1 MELGSRLG
9 QLRERSG
16 WTQEDMAEKLGITRA
31 ALSHYE
37 KNRRKPDFDTLI
49 RAADLFGVSV
59 DYLIGRLPHGDIPP
73 DSVPAEAAPGIELAD
88 PAALSRLRFEVDGE
102 PLTYEE
108 ARRFVAFVRAERM
121 MR

>member
-37 KNRRKPDFDTLI
+37 KSRRKPDFDTLI
-49 RAADLFGVSV
+49 QAADLFGVSV
-59 DYLIGRLPHGDIPP
+59 DYLIGRLHHGDIRPN
-73 DSVPAEAAPGIELAD
+73 SESAEAAPRIELAD
-88 PAALSRLRFEVDGE
+88 LATLSRLRLEVDGE
-102 PLTYEE
+102 ALTYEE

>member
-59 DYLIGRLPHGDIPP
+59 DFLIGRLPQGDIPP
-73 DSVPAEAAPGIELAD
+73 DSEPAEAAPGIELSD

>member
-16 WTQEDMAEKLGITRA
+16 WTQEEMAEKLGITRA

-49 RAADLFGVSV
+49 QAADLFGVSV
-59 DYLIGRLPHGDIPP
+59 DYLIGRLHHGDIPP
-73 DSVPAEAAPGIELAD
+73 NSESAEAAPGIELAD
-88 PAALSRLRFEVDGE
+88 PSTLSRLRLEVDGE
-102 PLTYEE
+102 ALTYEE

>member
-16 WTQEDMAEKLGITRA
+16 WTQEEMAEKLGITRA

-49 RAADLFGVSV
+49 QAADLFGVSV
-59 DYLIGRLPHGDIPP
+59 DYLVGRLHHGDVRLN
-73 DSVPAEAAPGIELAD
+73 SEPAEAAPGIELAD
-88 PAALSRLRFEVDGE
+88 PATLSRLRLEVDGE
-102 PLTYEE
+102 ALTYEE